1 MEFQKGEQ
9 VGYLYKDLSQYI
21 LATIIDIHYD
31 DNIPYYT
38 IKTCDGREINTI
50 HQKLFKLEKQTRIR

>member
-9 VGYLYKDLSQYI
+9 VRYLYKDLSQYI

-38 IKTCDGREINTI
+38 IETCDGREINTV
-50 HQKLFKLEKQTRIR
+50 HQKLFKLDKQTRIN